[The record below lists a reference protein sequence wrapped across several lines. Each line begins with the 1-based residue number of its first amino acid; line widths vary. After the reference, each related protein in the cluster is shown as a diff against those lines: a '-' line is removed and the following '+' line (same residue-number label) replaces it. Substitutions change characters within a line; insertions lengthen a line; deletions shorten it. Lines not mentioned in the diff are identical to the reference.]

1 MKRSIFSLGL
11 CLLAGLFSFP
21 LSAARNVSAVRI
33 GNRIDVTVGDRFFTS
48 YRFYDDEKYPFF
60 FPVNSPVSGGSIT
73 SMRNGVYPHHSSLF
87 FGCDLVN
94 GGNYWQEG
102 LERGRIIS
110 VGARVLESGGEKAV
124 IQDECIWKRPDAEAP
139 VRDKRLITISSPA
152 EKLYQLDFQVEMEM
166 LMDVTIKKTNHSLF
180 SARIAEDLTVKQ
192 GGVMV
197 NSEGQSGEKDT
208 FGARAAWLGF
218 YGRRQT
224 GVEGIVIMQHP
235 SSRWFP
241 SPWFTRDY
249 GFMSPTPMFWPED
262 GVQTVLKKGETVRL
276 KYRVLVF
283 GGTPDEA
290 GIKALYQAYAAEGE

>member
-1 MKRSIFSLGL
+1 
-11 CLLAGLFSFP
+11 
-21 LSAARNVSAVRI
+21 
-33 GNRIDVTVGDRFFTS
+33 
-48 YRFYDDEKYPFF
+48 
-60 FPVNSPVSGGSIT
+60 
-73 SMRNGVYPHHSSLF
+73 
-87 FGCDLVN
+87 
-94 GGNYWQEG
+94 
-102 LERGRIIS
+102 
-110 VGARVLESGGEKAV
+110 
-124 IQDECIWKRPDAEAP
+124 
-139 VRDKRLITISSPA
+139 
-152 EKLYQLDFQVEMEM
+152 M

-197 NSEGQSGEKDT
+197 NSDGQSGEKDT

-283 GGTPDEA
+283 GGTPEEA
-290 GIKALYQAYAAEGE
+290 GIARRGRDKGPLPGVCRRGRVITSRRRRCPRCRS